1 MRGNIV
7 HVIGTGT
14 IGEPLIGIL
23 ADLRSE
29 LGIDEVTFAKRTPL
43 IEDRSKV
50 FSLMNRGANLA
61 VEKGRWTEFMNLGM
75 EPTYDFAEA
84 IGRASVVVDCTPDG
98 SGLENKQRF
107 YDRFANASRGFLAQ
121 GSEFGFGKPF
131 AFGINDQATTE
142 KDRFIQVVSCNTHN
156 IAAIL
161 KTLAVDD
168 KSSCLKD
175 GKFMCI
181 RRASDISDEK
191 AFIPSPKVSTHEEPW
206 GTHHAR
212 DAVYLFRTL
221 GHELDL
227 FSSAV
232 KTNSQY
238 MHCIWFDISLNRSTT
253 PEDVHQRIQE
263 NPRIAVTYKDM
274 ASLVFS
280 FGRDHGRFGRILNQT
295 VIVLQSLHV
304 RNGNEIIGFSFTPQD
319 GNSILSSIAAT
330 EKFLYPE
337 SYEERM
343 KPIEST
349 LFKEI

>member
-1 MRGNIV
+1 MTRNIV
-7 HVIGTGT
+7 HVVGTGT
-14 IGEPLIGIL
+14 IGEPLVGML
-23 ADLRSE
+23 ADLKGE

-43 IEDRSKV
+43 MEDRSKV
-50 FSLMNRGANLA
+50 LSLMNRGAVLSA
-61 VEKGRWTEFMNLGM
+61 EKSKWSDFRALGM
-75 EPTYDFAEA
+75 DPTYDYCEA
-84 IGRASVVVDCTPDG
+84 IGRASVVIDCTPDG
-98 SGLENKQRF
+98 SGLANKSEF
-107 YDRFANASRGFLAQ
+107 YERHAERVRCFLAQ

-131 AFGINDQATTE
+131 ASGINDAALTP
-142 KDRFIQVVSCNTHN
+142 KDQFIQVVSCNTHN

-161 KTLAVDD
+161 KTFAFDG
-168 KSSCLKD
+168 KSSHLRD
-175 GKFMCI
+175 GKFLCI

-191 AFIPSPKVSTHEEPW
+191 TFIPAPKVSEHQEPW

-227 FSSAV
+227 FSSAM

-238 MHCIWFDISLNRSTT
+238 MHCIWFDISLNQNVTI
-253 PEDVHQRIQE
+253 EEVHRKIQE

-274 ASLVFS
+274 TSLVFS

-295 VIVLQSLHV
+295 VVVMQSLLV
-304 RNGNEIIGFSFTPQD
+304 RNGNEIVGFSFTPQD

-330 EKFLYPE
+330 ERVLYPDC
-337 SYEERM
+337 YEERM
-343 KPIEST
+343 KPIESA

>member
-1 MRGNIV
+1 LAGNVV
-7 HVIGTGT
+7 HVVGTGT
-14 IGEPLIGIL
+14 IGEPLVGIL
-23 ADLRSE
+23 ADLQSE

-43 IEDRSKV
+43 MEDRSKV
-50 FSLMNRGANLA
+50 LSLMNRGAILA
-61 VEKGRWTEFMNLGM
+61 AEKSKWNEFSALGM
-75 EPTYDFAEA
+75 EPTYDYCEA
-84 IGRASVVVDCTPDG
+84 IGRASVVIDCTPDG
-98 SGLENKQRF
+98 SGLANKSKF
-107 YDRFANASRGFLAQ
+107 YARHSERVRCFLAQ

-131 AFGINDQATTE
+131 AFGINDAALTP
-142 KDRFIQVVSCNTHN
+142 KDQFIQVVSCNTHN

-161 KTLAVDD
+161 KTFAFDG
-168 KSSCLKD
+168 KSSNLKD
-175 GKFMCI
+175 AKFLCI

-191 AFIPSPKVSTHEEPW
+191 AFIPAPKVSAHQEPW

-227 FSSAV
+227 FSSAM

-238 MHCIWFDISLNRSTT
+238 MHCIWFDISLNHNITIQ
-253 PEDVHQRIQE
+253 EIHERIQE

-280 FGRDHGRFGRILNQT
+280 FGRDHGKFGRILNQT
-295 VIVLQSLHV
+295 VVVMQSLLV
-304 RNGNEIIGFSFTPQD
+304 RNGNEIVGFSFTPQD

-330 EKFLYPE
+330 ERVLHPDCH
-337 SYEERM
+337 EERM
-343 KPIEST
+343 KPIESA

>member
-1 MRGNIV
+1 MGGNIV

-14 IGEPLIGIL
+14 IGEPLVGIL
-23 ADLRSE
+23 ADLRSD

-43 IEDRSKV
+43 MEDRSKV
-50 FSLMNRGANLA
+50 LSLMSRGAAL
-61 VEKGRWTEFMNLGM
+61 VVKRSKWEEFSALGM
-75 EPTYDFAEA
+75 EPTYDYCEA
-84 IGRASVVVDCTPDG
+84 LGRASVVIDCTPDG
-98 SGLENKQRF
+98 SGLTNKREF
-107 YDRFANASRGFLAQ
+107 YEKYADRVRCFLAQ

-131 AFGINDQATTE
+131 AFGINDTALASTDQ
-142 KDRFIQVVSCNTHN
+142 FIQVVSCNTHN

-161 KTLAVDD
+161 KTFAFEGL
-168 KSSCLKD
+168 SSHLKEA
-175 GKFMCI
+175 KFLCM

-191 AFIPSPKVSTHEEPW
+191 AFIPAPKVATHQEPW

-238 MHCIWFDISLNRSTT
+238 MHCIWFDISLDQNITI
-253 PEDVHQRIQE
+253 PDLHEKIQG

-280 FGRDHGRFGRILNQT
+280 FGRDHGKFGRILNQT
-295 VIVLQSLHV
+295 VIVMQSLHV
-304 RNGNEIIGFSFTPQD
+304 RKGNEIIGFSFTPQD
-319 GNSILSSIAAT
+319 GNSILTSIAAT
-330 EKFLYPE
+330 ERILYPD
-337 SYEERM
+337 SHEERM
-343 KPIEST
+343 KPIESA